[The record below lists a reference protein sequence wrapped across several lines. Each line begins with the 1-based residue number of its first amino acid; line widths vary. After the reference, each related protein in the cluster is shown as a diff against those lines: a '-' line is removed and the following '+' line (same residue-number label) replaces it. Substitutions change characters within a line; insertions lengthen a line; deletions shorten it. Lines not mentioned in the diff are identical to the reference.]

1 MYFPRGIEL
10 KRCGNDTC
18 NYGAACVDRDDGG
31 NPRCA
36 CPRDDSDCPADSRTG
51 STVCGSDGQT
61 YRSECELLRHSC
73 RFKVHLLITSY
84 TPCRG
89 TSVCCGLGACGWTRH
104 QYRVVYLVGH
114 NLLLTFK

>member
-89 TSVCCGLGACGWTRH
+89 DKQGQSCN
-104 QYRVVYLVGH
+104 LVLEVEPNVNTKWHGQS
-114 NLLLTFK
+114 